1 MEAVERTAAYKL
13 LSMAISYPEREV
25 AEALE
30 SRWLFFQLRSLLSR
44 YDDLLLLI
52 RRAEEEYSNV
62 QDLQVNYTTNFDLK
76 IPLYESHYVVKSDRP
91 EEKGRF
97 LFELEK
103 FYLDCGVE
111 LADRDM
117 PDFIGTE
124 LEFMHYLCSENQVE
138 KQRRFL
144 EDHLLNWVPLL
155 FKRVEGEGVRF
166 YQHVIKLIDRFLAID
181 HGFFHE
187 V

>member
-1 MEAVERTAAYKL
+1 MT
-13 LSMAISYPEREV
+13 
-25 AEALE
+25 
-30 SRWLFFQLRSLLSR
+30 
-44 YDDLLLLI
+44 
-52 RRAEEEYSNV
+52 
-62 QDLQVNYTTNFDLK
+62 
-76 IPLYESHYVVKSDRP
+76 
-91 EEKGRF
+91 
-97 LFELEK
+97 
-103 FYLDCGVE
+103 
-111 LADRDM
+111 DRDM

-166 YQHVIKLIDRFLAID
+166 YRQVIKLIDRFLVID